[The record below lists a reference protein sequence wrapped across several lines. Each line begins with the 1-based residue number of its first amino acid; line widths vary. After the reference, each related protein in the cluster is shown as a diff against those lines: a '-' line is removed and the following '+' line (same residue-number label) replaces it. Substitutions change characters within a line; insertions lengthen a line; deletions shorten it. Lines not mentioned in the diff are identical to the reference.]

1 MIRRDV
7 GSFLLKLFGMG
18 ATPTSG
24 LVSVVRDVPVFPSSL
39 VCPRPFVCFGCF
51 VSLLS
56 NDASFTRKT
65 FVDRHRSCVRL
76 TTGKHGQPV

>member
-24 LVSVVRDVPVFPSSL
+24 LVSVVRDVPVFPLFGLSAS
-39 VCPRPFVCFGCF
+39 VCV
-51 VSLLS
+51 L
-56 NDASFTRKT
+56 
-65 FVDRHRSCVRL
+65 RHPTSESV
-76 TTGKHGQPV
+76 V

>member
-51 VSLLS
+51 VSRVTETLVVFRS
-56 NDASFTRKT
+56 I
-65 FVDRHRSCVRL
+65 DRVISRNEKAE
-76 TTGKHGQPV
+76 TKQ